1 MARLPVR
8 DSMIRLGEVILLIR
22 FLSVSCC
29 RQRIEVCLC
38 IAEVTLG
45 EAMHRERRFRI
56 VDPER
61 LAKEIKLALDTRYG
75 GSQSEAARDV
85 GLSQSQLSRL
95 LSCQMR
101 LVTRTTL
108 EALLT
113 LVEEWRHSGLY
124 QAFLTPLEWGA
135 LRRYYEWTDMWDG
148 DTQPIEYEFP
158 PSREADEGV
167 AQRRERW
174 MDLVEDLR
182 KRFPAHF
189 NDFDRFLKSRGHRG
203 IRVDL
208 AFRRIVEPL
217 LQTDGSGGI
226 ERDWRELNHEELEAF
241 VKAGIKRETIMLD
254 RSPDIQRAKE
264 ASERVSQ
271 PQDRQT
277 P

>member
-1 MARLPVR
+1 
-8 DSMIRLGEVILLIR
+8 
-22 FLSVSCC
+22 
-29 RQRIEVCLC
+29 
-38 IAEVTLG
+38 
-45 EAMHRERRFRI
+45 
-56 VDPER
+56 
-61 LAKEIKLALDTRYG
+61 
-75 GSQSEAARDV
+75 
-85 GLSQSQLSRL
+85 
-95 LSCQMR
+95 
-101 LVTRTTL
+101 
-108 EALLT
+108 
-113 LVEEWRHSGLY
+113 
-124 QAFLTPLEWGA
+124 
-135 LRRYYEWTDMWDG
+135 
-148 DTQPIEYEFP
+148 
-158 PSREADEGV
+158 
-167 AQRRERW
+167 